1 VGLPREE
8 RSVFESDDDDDDDG
22 DDHEGGGNQGEVG
35 KSGVGMGKKG
45 MEEEGEVTE
54 DDFQTPREESTPGVG
69 YGAFGEELKPDE
81 EEGEEGDDGGDED
94 DPKRKKAART
104 LSLSQLTLGK
114 GQRTRI

>member
-1 VGLPREE
+1 
-8 RSVFESDDDDDDDG
+8 
-22 DDHEGGGNQGEVG
+22 
-35 KSGVGMGKKG
+35 